1 MVLQFKKHLD
11 ENFPFLKTKR
21 FFLAISGGIDSM
33 VMMHLFQQL
42 NYHFAILHCN
52 FQLRGKESD
61 ADLDF
66 VQDYADSFDIP
77 WSFGHF
83 QTKAYAKENKLSI
96 QMAARE
102 LRYDWFEIQLEEKQF
117 EYVLTAHHADDDL
130 ETFLINLSR
139 GTGLDGLIGIPN
151 TNQNILR
158 PLLPFSRKEIDEYAK
173 KNNIKWREDS
183 SNESDNYLRNNIRH
197 NISPLL
203 KELNPSFINS
213 FQVTLKHLQ
222 QAQSLVQDAT
232 ILIYNLIVTDEKDV
246 KKFNIPELKRLPNF
260 EAYLYQWLNPFGFS
274 AWKDIYDLVDA
285 QSGKQILSNDYRLL
299 KDRNYLIL
307 SPKNKKLE
315 PSNYLINANQKEVKK
330 PIKLSFSE
338 VTTLTSTL
346 NNTIFVDA
354 NKLKYPLELR
364 QWEVGDTFQ
373 PFGMN
378 GKTKKVSKFLKDQ
391 KTTLFDKE
399 KIWLLCSDNQVVWV
413 VGLRADDRFK
423 TDESTINILQIRLL
437 L

>member
-1 MVLQFKKHLD
+1 M
-11 ENFPFLKTKR
+11 
-21 FFLAISGGIDSM
+21 
-33 VMMHLFQQL
+33 
-42 NYHFAILHCN
+42 
-52 FQLRGKESD
+52 
-61 ADLDF
+61 
-66 VQDYADSFDIP
+66 
-77 WSFGHF
+77 
-83 QTKAYAKENKLSI
+83 
-96 QMAARE
+96 
-102 LRYDWFEIQLEEKQF
+102 
-117 EYVLTAHHADDDL
+117 
-130 ETFLINLSR
+130 
-139 GTGLDGLIGIPN
+139 
-151 TNQNILR
+151 
-158 PLLPFSRKEIDEYAK
+158 
-173 KNNIKWREDS
+173 
-183 SNESDNYLRNNIRH
+183 
-197 NISPLL
+197 
-203 KELNPSFINS
+203 
-213 FQVTLKHLQ
+213 
-222 QAQSLVQDAT
+222 
-232 ILIYNLIVTDEKDV
+232 
-246 KKFNIPELKRLPNF
+246 
-260 EAYLYQWLNPFGFS
+260 YQWLNPFGFS

>member
-1 MVLQFKKHLD
+1 MILLFKKHLD
-11 ENFPFLKTKR
+11 NHFPFLKTKR

-42 NYHFAILHCN
+42 NYRFAILHCN

-61 ADLDF
+61 ADLAF

-83 QTKAYAKENKLSI
+83 KTKAYAKENKISI

-102 LRYDWFEIQLEEKQF
+102 LRYDWFEEQLHEKQF
-117 EYVLTAHHADDDL
+117 SYVLTAHQADDDL

-139 GTGLDGLIGIPN
+139 GTGLEGLIGIPN
-151 TNQNILR
+151 TNKNILR
-158 PLLPFSRKEIDEYAK
+158 PLLPFSRQEIEQYAK
-173 KNNIKWREDS
+173 ANNIKWREDS
-183 SNESDNYLRNNIRH
+183 SNETDKYLRNNIRH
-197 NISPLL
+197 NIVPLL
-203 KELNPSFINS
+203 KELNPSFSKS
-213 FQVTLKHLQ
+213 FQATLKNLQ
-222 QAQSLVQDAT
+222 QAQSMVEDAT
-232 ILIYNLIVTDEKDV
+232 ILIYNLIVTDEDDV
-246 KKFNIPELKRLPNF
+246 KKFDITELKRLPNF

-274 AWKDIYDLVDA
+274 AWDDIYALVDA
-285 QSGKQILSNDYRLL
+285 QAGKQILSDDYRLL

-307 SPKNKKLE
+307 SPKNKKLA
-315 PSNYLINANQKEVKK
+315 PSTYLITADQKEVKK
-330 PIKLSFSE
+330 PIKLSISE
-338 VTTLTSTL
+338 ATTRSSTL

-354 NKLKYPLELR
+354 KKLKYPLELR
-364 QWEVGDTFQ
+364 LWHDGDSFQ

-399 KIWLLCSDNQVVWV
+399 NIWLLCSDNQVVWV
-413 VGLRADDRFK
+413 VGLRADERFK
-423 TDESTINILQIRLL
+423 TDESNTKIVQISLSL
-437 L
+437 